1 MNENERTEPTNEEL
15 SQLYTQQ
22 IEQAQ
27 KSRQTTDL
35 ERLERD
41 GKLAANLAQSIEAEL
56 SGQTVEL
63 DETSSSHAEALA
75 AELDNDGDAAKQ
87 ARARELAGQFKEKA
101 SRDREEE
108 RGFSR

>member
-15 SQLYTQQ
+15 SQLYAQQ

-27 KSRQTTDL
+27 QSRQATDL

-41 GKLAANLAQSIEAEL
+41 GKFAANLAQSIEAEL
-56 SGQTVEL
+56 SGQAVEL
-63 DETSSSHAEALA
+63 DETSSGQAEALT
-75 AELDNDGDAAKQ
+75 AELDGDAAKQ
-87 ARARELAGQFKEKA
+87 ARTRELAEKFA
-101 SRDREEE
+101 AKAARDREEE